1 LAIVRTAPV
10 NLALL
15 HAVRQAVT
23 LACLAPL
30 LGLLAYAGTLL
41 PRREMVYP
49 FAVLA
54 GTAALLYLAYG
65 RYADPS
71 RYPPRR
77 PPADAFPALPAVPTV
92 SLITTVRDDAAG
104 VAGVVRALA
113 ATDHPALEIIVVDD
127 GSTDGTAAAL
137 DRLAAELP
145 IAVLRLDRPVGR
157 RPALLHAAAYAT
169 GDVLA
174 FAGDRCLLAPDAVR
188 RCVDAITRHHDLGA
202 VGGHTRARNAARNPL
217 TRGQDACA
225 EGRSRVGVGAA
236 AAFGTVDDLAGG
248 LAVYR
253 RDAVYPYLPAWRPG
267 RPLAALVLGQP
278 WAGARLRARYAG
290 SPFAGAAGQPG
301 LRWRVGYV
309 RSAHAYATAPAR
321 PLALLAQALR
331 RAVAPIRAAR
341 FTARFAWRLGPGP
354 AALYYVRLLAV
365 LTAPPAA
372 AWHLVWEPAHGRWA
386 PAAAYLAAAAL
397 SGSAYGLAAA
407 IERPK
412 GRGGWAYRPLAGLL
426 AALLQPAL
434 PAYAAIRVCR
444 RRRLPYPRRA
454 PG

>member
-1 LAIVRTAPV
+1 V
-10 NLALL
+10 NLSLL
-15 HAVRQAVT
+15 HAVRQVVT

-30 LGLLAYAGTLL
+30 LGLLAYAGSHL
-41 PRREMVYP
+41 PRRELVYP
-49 FAVLA
+49 YAVLA

-65 RYADPS
+65 RYADPA

-77 PPADAFPALPAVPTV
+77 PAAPAFPALPAVPTV

-104 VAGVVRALA
+104 VTGVVRALA

-137 DRLAAELP
+137 DRLAAEVP

-157 RPALLHAAAYAT
+157 RPALRHAAAYAT
-169 GDVLA
+169 GDVFA
-174 FAGDRCLLAPDAVR
+174 FVGDRCLLAPDAVR
-188 RCVDAITRHHDLGA
+188 RCVDALARRPDLGA
-202 VGGHTRARNAARNPL
+202 VGGHTRSRNASRNPL

-225 EGRSRVGVGAA
+225 EGRFRVGVGAA
-236 AAFGTVDDLAGG
+236 AAFGSVDDLAGG

-278 WAGARLRARYAG
+278 WVGGRLRARYAG
-290 SPFAGAAGQPG
+290 SPFAGAAGSQPG
-301 LRWRVGYV
+301 LPWRVGYV
-309 RSAHAYATAPAR
+309 RSAHAYVTAPAR

-331 RAVAPIRAAR
+331 RAVAPARAAP

-354 AALYYVRLLAV
+354 AALYYLRLLAV

-372 AWHLVWEPAHGRWA
+372 AWHLLWEPARGRWA

-397 SGSAYGLAAA
+397 SGAAYGLAAV
-407 IERPK
+407 IERP
-412 GRGGWAYRPLAGLL
+412 GAPGGWAYRPLASLL
-426 AALLQPAL
+426 AALLQPVL
-434 PAYAAIRVCR
+434 PAYAAARAIRSR
-444 RRRLPYPRRA
+444 HRPPR
-454 PG
+454 

>member
-1 LAIVRTAPV
+1 V
-10 NLALL
+10 NLELL

-30 LGLLAYAGTLL
+30 VGLLAFAWPHL
-41 PRREMVYP
+41 PRRDLIYP
-49 FAVLA
+49 YAVLA

-71 RYPPRR
+71 RYPPRD
-77 PPADAFPALPAVPTV
+77 PPPDLFPALPAVPTV
-92 SLITTVRDDAAG
+92 SLLTTVRDDAAG
-104 VAGVVRALA
+104 IDDVVRSLA

-127 GSTDGTAAAL
+127 GSTDGTAAVL

-157 RPALLHAAAYAT
+157 RRALLHAAAYAT

-174 FAGDRCLLAPDAVR
+174 FVGDRCLLAPDAVH
-188 RCVDAITRHHDLGA
+188 RCVAAFALHRDLGA
-202 VGGHTRARNAARNPL
+202 VGGHTRPRDAARNPL
-217 TRGQDACA
+217 TRWQDACA
-225 EGRSRVGVGAA
+225 EGRFRVGVAA
-236 AAFGTVDDLAGG
+236 AAGFGTVDDLTGG

-278 WAGARLRARYAG
+278 WTGLA
-290 SPFAGAAGQPG
+290 SPGPP
-301 LRWRVGYV
+301 WRVGYA
-309 RSAHAYATAPAR
+309 RSAHAYVTAPAR
-321 PLALLAQALR
+321 PLAILAQALR
-331 RAVAPIRAAR
+331 RAVAPVRSAR

-354 AALYYVRLLAV
+354 AGLYYLRLLAV

-372 AWHLVWEPAHGRWA
+372 AWHLLWEPAHGRWA

-397 SGSAYGLAAA
+397 SGTAYGLAAA
-407 IERPK
+407 IERP
-412 GRGGWAYRPLAGLL
+412 GRGGWAYRPLTSLL

-434 PAYAAIRVCR
+434 PAYAAVRGCR
-444 RRRLPYPRRA
+444 RRTVPSPR
-454 PG
+454 